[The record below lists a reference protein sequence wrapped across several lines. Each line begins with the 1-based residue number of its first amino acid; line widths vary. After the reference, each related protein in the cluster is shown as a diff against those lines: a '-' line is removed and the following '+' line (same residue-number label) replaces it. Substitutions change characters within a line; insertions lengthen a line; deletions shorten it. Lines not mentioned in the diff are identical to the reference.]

1 MKHCLTGIIL
11 LGLVS
16 TVTAAD
22 LRQARPLS
30 AADWELLKERMALVS
45 NISFIPS
52 LLPVIMK
59 NQDALELSEAQVSAF
74 RAWRKGNY
82 QQMVDDMNA
91 IIEKRIAL
99 SVKSLNPKVSDA
111 EILQLQNEI
120 FGLQKDVL
128 KLRLGCRKL
137 IMNTFT
143 TNQWTAFRFVIEE
156 YPNLAG
162 LME

>member
-52 LLPVIMK
+52 LLPIIMN

-74 RAWRKGNY
+74 RAWRRGNY
-82 QQMVDDMNA
+82 QKMVDDMNT

-99 SVKSLNPKVSDA
+99 SSKSLNPNISGA
-111 EILQLQNEI
+111 EILQSQSEI
-120 FGLQKDVL
+120 FDLQTNVL
-128 KLRLGCRKL
+128 KLRLGCREL
-137 IMNTFT
+137 IINTFND
-143 TNQWTAFRFVIEE
+143 NQWTAFEFVIEE